1 MAIVYQSTS
10 VSDVSAAAAGILAQ
24 NAIRDALLAHPSGA
38 WTLEEEF
45 DAGGLLH
52 WTVLKNSDSLS
63 DVGFDF
69 YVCIGRVIATGQLG
83 VCLGELYTASTNTLS
98 VFAPRSGLYYQNSI
112 LADFSYSTGGGT
124 PASFTLGSSLPN
136 TDTQPLCGTPTPAAT
151 MRFISIVE
159 KDYAMFLVNN
169 MLFYVGALFDDIVPV
184 SGLDAAVPVGCF
196 NVFDGNIGTFGGLT
210 RHPIDPTLAPMAASY
225 VHSLMPLNIGAHVL
239 VERQAMGTAVWTH
252 PDRFQGGRVAASE
265 FYAIMAAGTQGG
277 NVNNAGEKTGVI
289 RGRFKNLRYTTFPWA
304 ATVFDTIVVD
314 GRKHVVMS
322 DHGGMD
328 GTFITPYNY
337 NASVIRRGLVCDTG
351 LVA

>member
-10 VSDVSAAAAGILAQ
+10 VSDATAAAAGILAQ

-52 WTVLKNSDSLS
+52 WTVLKNADSLS

-69 YVCIGRVIATGQLG
+69 YVCIGRVIASGQLG

-98 VFAPRSGLYYQNSI
+98 IFAPRSAQYYQNSI
-112 LADFSYSTGGGT
+112 LADFSYSTGGGA
-124 PASFTLGSSLPN
+124 PATFTLGSSLPN
-136 TDTQPLCGTPTPAAT
+136 TDTQPLCGTPTPAPT

-169 MLFYVGALFDDIVPV
+169 MLYYVGALIDDIVPA
-184 SGLDAAVPVGCF
+184 SGLDAATPVGCF
-196 NVFDGNIGTFGGLT
+196 NVFDGQPGTFGGLT
-210 RHPIDPTLAPMAASY
+210 RHPIDPTLAPLAVTYA
-225 VHSLMPLNIGAHVL
+225 HSLMPLNIGAHVL
-239 VERQAMGTAVWTH
+239 AERQAMGTAVWTH

-265 FYAIMAAGTQGG
+265 FSAIMAAGASGG
-277 NVNNAGEKTGVI
+277 NANNGGEKTGVM
-289 RGRFKNLRYTTFPWA
+289 RGRFNNIRYTTFPA
-304 ATVFDTIVVD
+304 AAAIFDTIVVD
-314 GRKHVVMS
+314 GRKHVIMA
-322 DHGGMD
+322 DHGQMD

-337 NASVIRRGLVCDTG
+337 NAGTIKRGIVCDTG